1 MAETESVEESVN
13 SSESSSSSSLN
24 RDLGRK
30 TSVIWEFFSVEE
42 DSRFAICD
50 ECEAKVP
57 RGGTSTKSF
66 TTSNLVN
73 HLKNTQKYT
82 QSI

>member
-1 MAETESVEESVN
+1 MVETESVEESEFEREFKLKQP
-13 SSESSSSSSLN
+13 SFLE
-24 RDLGRK
+24 RK

-42 DSRFAICD
+42 DSRFVICD

-57 RGGTSTKSF
+57 TSTKSF
-66 TTSNLVN
+66 TTSYLVN

-82 QSI
+82 